1 MPFLIYPVWR
11 GLFGL
16 LLLQFFAVCCYHED
30 GPQIYYRKKRNQ
42 RNLGTRQKKPGFRGE
57 NLQKNDGPGHLFKG
71 RCGQTMPVQ
80 ITSSSGSGSK
90 LLIAGPGV
98 WLRLRSGLP
107 SSKALLQNKAVIET
121 IPSRPPFPK
130 ILMSITRGRWEVEK
144 QSIGW
149 KVLRMCINLLMPN
162 AEPEGQCVVI
172 MFAVCSFRYLVAV
185 VVGDT

>member
-1 MPFLIYPVWR
+1 MKRFVCFAFASFFCR
-11 GLFGL
+11 L
-16 LLLQFFAVCCYHED
+16 LLPRRRTTNLYEKRETNYTDYETWVHASGEKTFKRMTGQATLKLKGDVARPCQYKSLQ
-30 GPQIYYRKKRNQ
+30 
-42 RNLGTRQKKPGFRGE
+42 
-57 NLQKNDGPGHLFKG
+57 
-71 RCGQTMPVQ
+71 VQ
-80 ITSSSGSGSK
+80 VVA
-90 LLIAGPGV
+90 LRFLIAGPGV
-98 WLRLRSGLP
+98 WLCLRSGLP

-130 ILMSITRGRWEVEK
+130 ILMSIIRGRWEVEK

-172 MFAVCSFRYLVAV
+172 MFTVCSFRYLVAV